1 MRPTSF
7 SVEVTWCVVARMLNA
22 GTLSQLSGRISYM
35 DIKKNGAVCSKTI
48 RYYVKYL
55 NAEFYFGSFMYY
67 KFGVLH
73 RRDRRVVGT
82 ILNPSNITLILTV
95 LSIVSV

>member
-1 MRPTSF
+1 M
-7 SVEVTWCVVARMLNA
+7 
-22 GTLSQLSGRISYM
+22 
-35 DIKKNGAVCSKTI
+35 
-48 RYYVKYL
+48 KYL

-73 RRDRRVVGT
+73 TRDRGVVGT